1 MQQTDWVSIIGQV
14 GFPIAVAGYV
24 LIRMETTIRELT
36 KAVNLM
42 SAKLGVPTDAAK

>member
-1 MQQTDWVSIIGQV
+1 MEDQLMTMISQV

-36 KAVNLM
+36 KAVNNM
-42 SAKLGVPTDAAK
+42 SAKIGTPETTGGV